1 MNGTVE
7 QLWIYGGERRHV
19 FYAMELL
26 DSTLAIVGEAL
37 ISPAE
42 PPPPPVPAADW
53 LVTMSSE
60 GEQARVMTTPH
71 SFLICFQN

>member
-1 MNGTVE
+1 ME
-7 QLWIYGGERRHV
+7 HLWICGGERRHV

-53 LVTMSSE
+53 LVASE
-60 GEQARVMTTPH
+60 GAQARAMITPH
-71 SFLICFQN
+71 SLLIYFQN